1 MLLKSLNTNTPP
13 TRVHCSVDQMATASR
28 ARILDLIEPGIA
40 ARETGLLHRLRELG
54 FLPGEVVSVL
64 RRGPGGREPIAV
76 QIGETVFALRSIE
89 AACIAVGCLLLT
101 ETT

>member
-1 MLLKSLNTNTPP
+1 MLLTPLDANP
-13 TRVHCSVDQMATASR
+13 RLTRAHCSVDQMAVASS
-28 ARILDLIEPGIA
+28 ARILNLIEPAVA

-76 QIGETVFALRSIE
+76 QIGESVFALRSIE
-89 AACIAVGCLLLT
+89 AACIAVGCFLIT

>member
-1 MLLKSLNTNTPP
+1 MLLKSRNTNTLP

-28 ARILDLIEPGIA
+28 AKILDLIEPGIA
-40 ARETGLLHRLRELG
+40 ARETGCLRELG